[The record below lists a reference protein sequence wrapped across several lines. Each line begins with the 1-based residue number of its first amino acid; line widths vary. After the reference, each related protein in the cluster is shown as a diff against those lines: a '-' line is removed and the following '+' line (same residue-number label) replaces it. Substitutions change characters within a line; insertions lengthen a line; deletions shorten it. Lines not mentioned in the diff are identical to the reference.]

1 MEEELDEL
9 RSENLNLRINLGD
22 LENARGF
29 NDLREPLE
37 MQQGYTGKR
46 CCCGERRGNT
56 ISVQSV
62 LSTYGAQRA
71 APEVM
76 WTKAQQRVME
86 RTIKWKLQSGG
97 KAFHHSTKYL
107 LSTKYRGVQG
117 RSEHRMTEREQV
129 GSLMYMHWN
138 RWQL

>member
-1 MEEELDEL
+1 MQLTFSEEIDLLKQRLIALGSRELLFQVSPAKDVLRMEEELDEL
-9 RSENLNLRINLGD
+9 RSENLNLKIRLGD

-37 MQQGYTGKR
+37 IQQGYKGKR
-46 CCCGERRGNT
+46 CCGEQ

-76 WTKAQQRVME
+76 WTKTQQHVME
-86 RTIKWKLQSGG
+86 RTIKWKLQSVVEFGG
-97 KAFHHSTKYL
+97 KASTK
-107 LSTKYRGVQG
+107 
-117 RSEHRMTEREQV
+117 
-129 GSLMYMHWN
+129 
-138 RWQL
+138 